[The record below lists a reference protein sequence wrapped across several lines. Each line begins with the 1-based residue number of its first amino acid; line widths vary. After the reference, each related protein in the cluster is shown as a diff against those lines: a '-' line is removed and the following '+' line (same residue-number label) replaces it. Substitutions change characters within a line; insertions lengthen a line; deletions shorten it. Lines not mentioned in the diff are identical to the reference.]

1 MARTDRDGKW
11 RYVGVLALS
20 DLPREDSAL
29 TIKAA
34 REMGVDVKM
43 VTSDHSVIDHQG
55 EDDISGNN
63 KLIPDSGNKSEV
75 MGSFRTRAFL
85 NHGRRHSDRGQ
96 AY

>member
-20 DLPREDSAL
+20 DPPREDLAL

-43 VTSDHSVIDHQG
+43 VTGDH
-55 EDDISGNN
+55 
-63 KLIPDSGNKSEV
+63 
-75 MGSFRTRAFL
+75 
-85 NHGRRHSDRGQ
+85 
-96 AY
+96 